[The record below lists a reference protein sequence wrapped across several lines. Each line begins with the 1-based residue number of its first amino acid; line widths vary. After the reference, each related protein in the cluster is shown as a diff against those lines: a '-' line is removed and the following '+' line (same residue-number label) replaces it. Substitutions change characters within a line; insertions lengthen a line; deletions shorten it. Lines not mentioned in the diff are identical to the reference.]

1 MYLMPYEPIHGP
13 EILIPLFDRV
23 VEESGAYGGLLLLLP
38 PGEPTL
44 FATLLSGFPA
54 KFADPWTRIWLQSN
68 FAIARSAREHRQI
81 WMGPNERALLY
92 PESAIAAPYPYAV
105 VDTPLLTGDTLWGVL
120 NLLWP
125 GSHSPD
131 PIPAELAAV
140 DAGAHR
146 LSELLSRCAEEGH
159 PVQPYRRPLV
169 VPGQETKRYE
179 ADEAHAGA
187 HFADRLPGGGL
198 GMNLE
203 GEVTFVTAAAAELL
217 GTSASTLIGALPW
230 DVLPWLSD
238 LIYEDSYRRAL
249 FTRLPTSFTA
259 LRPPDVWLSFRLFPG
274 ASGISVRIRRTAA
287 PAEKVLS
294 GIPTPTAEPADQEA
308 ALMPTSDE
316 APTRVGSLYHLMQ
329 LATVLSHAVKVQDVV
344 NIVCSPVMSAFDA
357 ESIALITVDGTR
369 LRVLGH
375 RGFTEEATH
384 IIDNHPLDAAT
395 PAARCVAE
403 QRALFFA
410 GPTEMDHALPGWSAR
425 SHLSAFAL
433 MPLTALGRPVG
444 CVAFGYRE
452 PHEFGSGYRTLFTS
466 LSGLL
471 AQALDRAQLYDAQH
485 QLARRIQDLLL
496 PTTLPDIPG
505 LEVASRYRSATRG
518 VEIGGDFYDL
528 IQLDSGCAAAIG
540 DVQGH
545 NVAAAALMGQVRT
558 AVHATAG
565 ARPDEVLTRTNKL
578 LTDLDAGLFT
588 SCLYTHIDFATH
600 RALLATAG
608 HPPPLLLD
616 SEGQVTILD
625 VPPGPLLGIEPGA
638 LYTSMETP
646 LPPGS
651 TLLLYTDGLVETPGI
666 DLDVSL
672 AELADHLR
680 REAASPPNA
689 IADRLLRQ
697 APASAG
703 TDDVAL
709 LLIRRHDG
717 DP

>member
-1 MYLMPYEPIHGP
+1 MYLVPHMSIHGP
-13 EILIPLFDRV
+13 EILIPPFDQV
-23 VEESGAYGGLLLLLP
+23 VEKSGAYGGLLLLLP

-54 KFADPWTRIWLQSN
+54 KFAGPWARIWLESN
-68 FAIARSAREHRQI
+68 FAIARSARERRQI
-81 WMGPNERALLY
+81 WMGPDERALLY
-92 PESAIAAPYPYAV
+92 PESAVAAPYPYAV

-125 GSHSPD
+125 GSHPPD

-146 LSELLSRCAEEGH
+146 LSELLSRCAEEGR
-159 PVQPYRRPLV
+159 PVRAYRRPLV
-169 VPGQETKRYE
+169 VPRQEARRYQ
-179 ADEAHAGA
+179 ADEAREGA
-187 HFADRLPGGGL
+187 HFAERLPGGGL
-198 GMNLE
+198 GMNLD
-203 GEVTFVTAAAAELL
+203 GEVTFVTAATAELL
-217 GTSASTLIGALPW
+217 GTSAGALIGALPW

-259 LRPPDVWLSFRLFPG
+259 LRPPDVWLSFRLYPG
-274 ASGISVRIRRTAA
+274 ASGISVRIRRTVA

-294 GIPTPTAEPADQEA
+294 ATPTPTAETADQEA
-308 ALMPTSDE
+308 ALTPASDE

-329 LATVLSHAVKVQDVV
+329 LATVLSQAVKVRDIV

-357 ESIALITVDGTR
+357 ESIVLLTVDGTR

-375 RGFTEEATH
+375 RGLTEEAGR
-384 IIDNHPLDAAT
+384 ILDDHPLDAAT
-395 PAARCVAE
+395 PAGRCVAE
-403 QRALFFA
+403 QRALFFTN
-410 GPTEMDHALPGWSAR
+410 PQEMDRAFPGWSVR

-452 PHEFGSGYRTLFTS
+452 PHQFGSGYRTLFTS

-485 QLARRIQDLLL
+485 QLARRVQDLLL
-496 PTTLPDIPG
+496 PTALPDIPG

-528 IQLDSGCAAAIG
+528 IRLDSGCAAAIG

-545 NVAAAALMGQVRT
+545 NVTAAALMGQVRT

-565 ARPDEVLTRTNKL
+565 ARPDEVLTRTNRL

-588 SCLYTHIDFATH
+588 SCLYAHIDFAAH

-616 SEGQVTILD
+616 AEGQVTILD

-638 LYTSMETP
+638 LYTSTETP

-651 TLLLYTDGLVETPGI
+651 ALLLYTDGLVETPDTDI
-666 DLDVSL
+666 DASL

-680 REAASPPNA
+680 WAAASPPDV
-689 IADRLLRQ
+689 IADRLLHQ
-697 APASAG
+697 APAAAG

-709 LLIRRHDG
+709 LLIRRQDG
-717 DP
+717 HP